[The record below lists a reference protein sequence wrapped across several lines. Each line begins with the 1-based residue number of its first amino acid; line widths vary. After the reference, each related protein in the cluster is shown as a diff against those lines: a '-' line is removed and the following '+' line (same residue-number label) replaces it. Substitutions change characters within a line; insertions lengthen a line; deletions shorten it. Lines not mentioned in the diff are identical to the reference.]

1 MEPRGFSP
9 GERDI
14 IRRMRISA
22 ALAILI
28 AAVMCVSGRAAVLP
42 PAQGDCVAIGTP
54 KPSLTYTYRHTD
66 ANGAVT
72 QSTNQWESVTPT
84 GSRHRAVGSTGLTI
98 QENEHH
104 IVDDVAY
111 LDRQSVVNERG
122 ARQSSTVFKPAI
134 VSAPAFRACA
144 GKSWKGEPS
153 MVTFQSAGR
162 GPASAKMGPVSLRI
176 VAIREAVSVA
186 AGRFDTVH
194 YIRESTSLDEYWKST
209 EHGVVVRHTA
219 KIGGRTVMTQ
229 ELVSIK

>member
-1 MEPRGFSP
+1 MEPRGAVAN
-9 GERDI
+9 RDI
-14 IRRMRISA
+14 IRRMRFSVSVA
-22 ALAILI
+22 VLI
-28 AAVMCVSGRAAVLP
+28 AAALCIHGRAAVLP
-42 PAQGDCVAIGTP
+42 PAQGDCVSIGTP

-72 QSTNQWESVTPT
+72 QVATQWDSVTPT
-84 GSRHRAVGSTGLTI
+84 GSRHRAVGPTGLTI

-104 IVDDVAY
+104 VVDDVAY

-122 ARQSSTVFKPAI
+122 VRQSSTVFKPAI
-134 VSAPAFRACA
+134 VSDPAFRACA
-144 GKSWKGEPS
+144 GKAWTGEAS
-153 MVTFQSAGR
+153 AVTFQSAGR

-176 VAIREAVSVA
+176 IAIREAVTVG

-194 YIRESTSLDEYWKST
+194 YIRESSSVDEYWKSM

-219 KIGGRTVMTQ
+219 KIGGRIVATE